1 MTRSSAALRARRRG
15 SGWGCTPSAG
25 TLQLIVTALIALCTV
40 STAVATVPINPTE
53 HPTRSPA
60 PTEGHPASHG
70 SAASAAPHGPP
81 AVRRRR
87 AADVGRVAP
96 VVELGTDDEAAAEA
110 DNASGV
116 DNEAE
121 EVQHP

>member
-1 MTRSSAALRARRRG
+1 M
-15 SGWGCTPSAG
+15 
-25 TLQLIVTALIALCTV
+25 
-40 STAVATVPINPTE
+40 
-53 HPTRSPA
+53 
-60 PTEGHPASHG
+60 
-70 SAASAAPHGPP
+70 
-81 AVRRRR
+81 RRRR